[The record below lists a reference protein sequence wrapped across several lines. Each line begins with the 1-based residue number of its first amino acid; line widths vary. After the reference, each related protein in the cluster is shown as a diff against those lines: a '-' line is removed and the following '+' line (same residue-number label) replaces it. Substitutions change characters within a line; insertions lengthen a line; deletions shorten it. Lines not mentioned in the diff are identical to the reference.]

1 MPRKGCFLRSG
12 GIFGG
17 WVHPQLFELGV
28 LGGNFR
34 FTAHH
39 VQATAYHSILPL
51 VTIDLHGIVLRGNFG
66 ALKR

>member
-1 MPRKGCFLRSG
+1 
-12 GIFGG
+12 
-17 WVHPQLFELGV
+17 VHPQLFELGV

-51 VTIDLHGIVLRGNFG
+51 VTVCVGGMG
-66 ALKR
+66 G